1 MGECQAI
8 SYMLQLPKRRGRRF
22 ALLGL
27 SVFWV
32 VAGVNHFVSPDFYV
46 PMMPPYLP
54 GHLGLVY
61 LSGVFEIL
69 GGILVLVP
77 RVRAMAGW
85 GLVALLLAIF
95 PANIHMVLS
104 PELFPDMSTGAL
116 YGRLPFQAVFLAWAY
131 WATRPE
137 VAESAEQSELTVVMG
152 LIEELSEP
160 AGAGN

>member
-1 MGECQAI
+1 
-8 SYMLQLPKRRGRRF
+8 MLQLPKRRGRRF

-54 GHLGLVY
+54 GHLELVY
-61 LSGVFEIL
+61 VSGAFEIL
-69 GGILVLVP
+69 GGILVLVT

-104 PELFPDMSTGAL
+104 PDLSPDLSTGAL

-131 WATRPE
+131 LATRPE
-137 VAESAEQSELTVVMG
+137 VVESAEQSELTVVMG
-152 LIEELSEP
+152 LIEELSER

>member
-1 MGECQAI
+1 
-8 SYMLQLPKRRGRRF
+8 MLQLPKRRGRRF

-54 GHLGLVY
+54 GHLELVY

-77 RVRAMAGW
+77 RIRAMADW

-95 PANIHMVLS
+95 PANIHMALS

-116 YGRLPFQAVFLAWAY
+116 YARLPFQAVFLAWAY
-131 WATRPE
+131 WASRPE

-152 LIEELSEP
+152 LIEELSER